1 MWKDA
6 MVSVQA
12 KRIGTRAQ
20 VERALD
26 AIVAQAAGEVALAG
40 MNLTT
45 GEEIARN
52 AERSMPTASVF
63 KLPLLVEV
71 FRQAEAGA
79 LDLDERV
86 TLRAEDVVMG
96 SGILRDFGPGL
107 QPTVRDLAMMM
118 SSSATTA
125 LRTYCSTVLVVRSGS
140 TRRCVSWGYRRSSS
154 TGESSSVRSP
164 RTAVW
169 PRRRRET

>member
-1 MWKDA
+1 MMPPQETIDRADHQPSASAGDYDRRAPSLEWY
-6 MVSVQA
+6 MYEGTNMTVQA

-26 AIVAQAAGEVALAG
+26 AVVDQAGGEAALAA

-71 FRQAEAGA
+71 FRKAEAGA
-79 LDLDERV
+79 LDLDERHPAC
-86 TLRAEDVVMG
+86 RG
-96 SGILRDFGPGL
+96 RRHG
-107 QPTVRDLAMMM
+107 VRHPA
-118 SSSATTA
+118 
-125 LRTYCSTVLVVRSGS
+125 R
-140 TRRCVSWGYRRSSS
+140 
-154 TGESSSVRSP
+154 
-164 RTAVW
+164 
-169 PRRRRET
+169 